1 VGAVAIRRATVDDGE
16 LVARLLRDFNAEF
29 DTPAPPAEVLA
40 ARASS
45 RIVNGAVTVLLAGND
60 PSPSDGPGADGLAL
74 TVQRPSI
81 WYSGPVVLLEEL
93 FVYPH
98 LRGRGIGAALVQRVL
113 ADAESIGAGMVEINV
128 DEGDADALRFYQR
141 EGFTLTEPGQTERA
155 FYVWRELEPPT

>member
-1 VGAVAIRRATVDDGE
+1 VAADEGRVAIRRATVDDGE

-29 DTPAPPAEVLA
+29 DTAAPPAEVLA

-45 RIVNGAVTVLLAGND
+45 RIVNGAVTVLLAGDD
-60 PSPSDGPGADGLAL
+60 PQDADGLAL

-98 LRGRGIGAALVQRVL
+98 LRGRGIGAALVQQVL
-113 ADAESIGAGMVEINV
+113 ADAEAIGAGTVEINV
-128 DEGDADALRFYQR
+128 DEGDDDALRFYQR
-141 EGFTLTEPGQTERA
+141 EGFTLTEPGSTERA